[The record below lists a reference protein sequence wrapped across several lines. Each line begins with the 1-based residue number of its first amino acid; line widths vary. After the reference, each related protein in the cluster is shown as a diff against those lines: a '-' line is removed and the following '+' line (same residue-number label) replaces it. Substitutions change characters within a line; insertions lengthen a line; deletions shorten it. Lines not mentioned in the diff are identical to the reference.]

1 MYIENNNI
9 ILVPPFLIFK
19 YVTIKEII
27 TQNCGLI
34 FNSQFSRKA
43 FIYFKGMFIN
53 TFRPTFG
60 VLNLD
65 GKNQI

>member
-19 YVTIKEII
+19 YDVTIKEII

-60 VLNLD
+60 VLNLEE
-65 GKNQI
+65 KN